1 MEGRAPRTL
10 FESDFLL
17 LVDDELRTGA
27 LRFRTDP
34 DGPFLAEP
42 RPGRGP
48 PLARLDR
55 LLDACNRVTR
65 RDELDEDLRLLI
77 GPGSSL
83 GAARPKAAIRD
94 RDGALAIAK
103 FPHADDDRD
112 IVLWEAVALELAD
125 RAGIA
130 VPDWRIERVA
140 GRRVLVVRRF
150 DRRGGSRVPFL
161 SAMSMLGAAD
171 NERLSYLEIAD
182 ALRSHGAAPRRD
194 LQELWRRVVFSVL
207 VSNTDD
213 HLRNHG
219 FLYERD
225 KGWRLSPAFD
235 LNPAPTDERA
245 RVLATNIDEHDGT
258 ASLDLAL
265 GTATY
270 YGLDPGDAGRIAG
283 EVGRAVGGW
292 REVAGEMGATRRESD
307 RMESAFSHEDLEGGA
322 RVGLGPP
329 GPPSHP
335 SSAFCGRAN
344 ALLQRIERQ
353 HRTPH
358 PAGKSPYPRQRP
370 QVPQL
375 LRELGTIRGQPLGE
389 GVPQIA
395 DRADFLPRHQR
406 GEHRGSRLRDGAAA
420 AVEARLGD
428 ETVPRP
434 VPRFS
439 PCPPQKGLWAWPLV
453 AGGSRGPRLRGR
465 RK

>member
-1 MEGRAPRTL
+1 MEREILVHAEMEGTPVLVGRLWVRVRRGRESASFEYDRAWLRRPDSYSLEPALSSGPGAFHTRKALFGAIGDSAPDRWGRVLLRRAEVRRARMEGRAPRTL

-42 RPGRGP
+42 RPGRVP
-48 PLARLDR
+48 PLVGLGR

-83 GAARPKAAIRD
+83 GGARPKAAIRD

-171 NERLSYLEIAD
+171 NERRSYLEIAD

-245 RVLATNIDEHDGT
+245 RILATNIDEHDGT

-265 GTATY
+265 GTAAY
-270 YGLDPGDAGRIAG
+270 YGLDPGDAGRVAG

-307 RMESAFSHEDLEGGA
+307 RMESAFSHEDLEGA
-322 RVGLGPP
+322 LGLG
-329 GPPSHP
+329 
-335 SSAFCGRAN
+335 
-344 ALLQRIERQ
+344 
-353 HRTPH
+353 
-358 PAGKSPYPRQRP
+358 
-370 QVPQL
+370 
-375 LRELGTIRGQPLGE
+375 
-389 GVPQIA
+389 
-395 DRADFLPRHQR
+395 
-406 GEHRGSRLRDGAAA
+406 
-420 AVEARLGD
+420 
-428 ETVPRP
+428 
-434 VPRFS
+434 
-439 PCPPQKGLWAWPLV
+439 
-453 AGGSRGPRLRGR
+453 
-465 RK
+465 

>member
-1 MEGRAPRTL
+1 MEREILVHADMERTPVLVGQLWVRVRRGRESASFEYDRAWLRRPDSYSLEPALSSGPGAFHTRKALFGAIGDSAPDRWGRVLLRRAEVRRARMEGRAPRTL

-42 RPGRGP
+42 RPGRVP
-48 PLARLDR
+48 PLAGLGR
-55 LLDACNRVTR
+55 LLDACDRVTR

-83 GAARPKAAIRD
+83 GGARPKAAIRD

-171 NERLSYLEIAD
+171 NERRSYLEIAD
-182 ALRSHGAAPRRD
+182 AVRSHGAAPRKD
-194 LQELWRRVVFSVL
+194 LQELWKRVVFSVL

-235 LNPAPTDERA
+235 LNPTPTDERA

-265 GTATY
+265 GTAAY
-270 YGLDPGDAGRIAG
+270 YGLDPGDAGRVAG
-283 EVGRAVGGW
+283 EVGRVVGGW

-307 RMESAFSHEDLEGGA
+307 RMESAFSHEDLEGA
-322 RVGLGPP
+322 LGLG
-329 GPPSHP
+329 
-335 SSAFCGRAN
+335 
-344 ALLQRIERQ
+344 
-353 HRTPH
+353 
-358 PAGKSPYPRQRP
+358 
-370 QVPQL
+370 
-375 LRELGTIRGQPLGE
+375 
-389 GVPQIA
+389 
-395 DRADFLPRHQR
+395 
-406 GEHRGSRLRDGAAA
+406 
-420 AVEARLGD
+420 
-428 ETVPRP
+428 
-434 VPRFS
+434 
-439 PCPPQKGLWAWPLV
+439 
-453 AGGSRGPRLRGR
+453 
-465 RK
+465 

>member
-1 MEGRAPRTL
+1 MEREILVHAEMEGTPVLVGRLWVRVRRGRESASFEYDRAWLRRPDSYSLEPALSSGPGAFHTRKALFGAIGDSAPDRWGRVLLRRAEVRRARMEGRAPRTL

-34 DGPFLAEP
+34 DGPFLEEP
-42 RPGRGP
+42 RPGRVP
-48 PLARLDR
+48 PLVGLGR
-55 LLDACNRVTR
+55 LLDACDRVTR

-83 GAARPKAAIRD
+83 GGARPKAAIRD

-171 NERLSYLEIAD
+171 NERRSYLEIAD
-182 ALRSHGAAPRRD
+182 AVRSHGAAPRKD
-194 LQELWRRVVFSVL
+194 LQELWKRVVFSVL

-235 LNPAPTDERA
+235 LNPTPTDERA

-270 YGLDPGDAGRIAG
+270 YGLGPGDAGRIAG

-292 REVAGEMGATRRESD
+292 REVAAQMGATRRETD
-307 RMESAFSHEDLEGGA
+307 RMESAFSHEDLEGA
-322 RVGLGPP
+322 QGLG
-329 GPPSHP
+329 
-335 SSAFCGRAN
+335 
-344 ALLQRIERQ
+344 
-353 HRTPH
+353 
-358 PAGKSPYPRQRP
+358 
-370 QVPQL
+370 
-375 LRELGTIRGQPLGE
+375 
-389 GVPQIA
+389 
-395 DRADFLPRHQR
+395 
-406 GEHRGSRLRDGAAA
+406 
-420 AVEARLGD
+420 
-428 ETVPRP
+428 
-434 VPRFS
+434 
-439 PCPPQKGLWAWPLV
+439 
-453 AGGSRGPRLRGR
+453 
-465 RK
+465 

>member
-1 MEGRAPRTL
+1 MEREILVHAEMEGTPVLVGRLWVRVRRGRESASFEYDRAWLRRSDSYSLEPALSSGPGAFHTRKALFGAIGDSAPDRWGRVLLRRAEVRRARMEGRAPRTL

-42 RPGRGP
+42 RPGRVP
-48 PLARLDR
+48 PLVGLSQ

-83 GAARPKAAIRD
+83 GGARPKSAIRD

-112 IVLWEAVALELAD
+112 IVLWEAVALKLAD

-161 SAMSMLGAAD
+161 SAKSILRAAD
-171 NERLSYLEIAD
+171 DERRSYLEIAD
-182 ALRSHGAAPRRD
+182 AVRSHGAAPRRD
-194 LQELWRRVVFSVL
+194 LEELWRRVVFSVL

-245 RVLATNIDEHDGT
+245 RVLTTNIDEHDGT

-270 YGLDPGDAGRIAG
+270 YGLGPGDSGRIAG

-307 RMESAFSHEDLEGGA
+307 RMESAFSHEDLEGA
-322 RVGLGPP
+322 LGLG
-329 GPPSHP
+329 
-335 SSAFCGRAN
+335 
-344 ALLQRIERQ
+344 
-353 HRTPH
+353 
-358 PAGKSPYPRQRP
+358 
-370 QVPQL
+370 
-375 LRELGTIRGQPLGE
+375 
-389 GVPQIA
+389 
-395 DRADFLPRHQR
+395 
-406 GEHRGSRLRDGAAA
+406 
-420 AVEARLGD
+420 
-428 ETVPRP
+428 
-434 VPRFS
+434 
-439 PCPPQKGLWAWPLV
+439 
-453 AGGSRGPRLRGR
+453 
-465 RK
+465 

>member
-1 MEGRAPRTL
+1 MEREILVHADMEGTPVLVGRLWVRVRRGRESASFEYDRAWLRRPDSYSLEPALSSGPGAFHTRKALFGAIGDSAPDRWGRVLLRRAEVRRARMEGWAPRTL

-27 LRFRTDP
+27 LRFRTNP

-42 RPGRGP
+42 RPGRVP
-48 PLARLDR
+48 PLVGLGR

-83 GAARPKAAIRD
+83 GGARPKAAIRD

-161 SAMSMLGAAD
+161 SAMSMLGAGG
-171 NERLSYLEIAD
+171 NERRSYLEIAD

-194 LQELWRRVVFSVL
+194 LRELWKRVVFSVL

-270 YGLDPGDAGRIAG
+270 YGLDPGDSGRIAG
-283 EVGRAVGGW
+283 EVGRSVGGW
-292 REVAGEMGATRRESD
+292 MEVAGEMGATRRESD
-307 RMESAFSHEDLEGGA
+307 RMESAFSHEDLEGA
-322 RVGLGPP
+322 LGLG
-329 GPPSHP
+329 
-335 SSAFCGRAN
+335 
-344 ALLQRIERQ
+344 
-353 HRTPH
+353 
-358 PAGKSPYPRQRP
+358 
-370 QVPQL
+370 
-375 LRELGTIRGQPLGE
+375 
-389 GVPQIA
+389 
-395 DRADFLPRHQR
+395 
-406 GEHRGSRLRDGAAA
+406 
-420 AVEARLGD
+420 
-428 ETVPRP
+428 
-434 VPRFS
+434 
-439 PCPPQKGLWAWPLV
+439 
-453 AGGSRGPRLRGR
+453 
-465 RK
+465 